1 MKNLILAAALAFTAS
16 VAQAE
21 TTYVTG
27 TVTRVKPDN
36 VTVEIRK
43 PQQVCHNVEVPI
55 YGNVGGGANAGD
67 VLGGMI
73 IGGLIGKG
81 ATGDDKGAAAGAV
94 IGGMIAADKNQ
105 QQGIVGYRMEQQCKT
120 EYINTFETRN
130 NGYYLT
136 IEVED
141 TILNVKT
148 NNTYSV
154 GDKVRIKRTY
164 SF

>member
-1 MKNLILAAALAFTAS
+1 MKNLILTAALAFTAS

-27 TVTRVKPDN
+27 TVTRVKPDT
-36 VTVEIRK
+36 VTVEVLR
-43 PQQVCHNVEVPI
+43 PQRICQTVDVPI
-55 YGNVGGGANAGD
+55 YGNIGGGANAGD

-81 ATGDDKGAAAGAV
+81 ATNDDRGAAAGAV
-94 IGGMIAADKNQ
+94 IGGMIAADNKQ
-105 QQGIVGYRMEQQCKT
+105 QQGIVGYRQEQQCKN
-120 EYINTFETRN
+120 EFYNVMETRN
-130 NGYYLT
+130 NGYFLT

-141 TILNVKT
+141 TIINVKT
-148 NNTYSV
+148 RKEYSV
-154 GDKVRIKRTY
+154 GDKVQIKRTY

>member
-1 MKNLILAAALAFTAS
+1 MKQYLLAATLALTAT

-21 TTYVTG
+21 TQYVTG
-27 TVTRVKPDN
+27 TVTRVKPDT
-36 VTVEIRK
+36 VTVEVRK
-43 PQQVCHNVEVPI
+43 PQQVCYNVEVPI
-55 YGNVGGGANAGD
+55 YGSTGGANAGD

-81 ATGDDKGAAAGAV
+81 ATNDDRGAAAGAV
-94 IGGMIAADKNQ
+94 IGGMIAADKA
-105 QQGIVGYRMEQQCKT
+105 QGQSIVGYRMEQQCKT
-120 EYINTFETRN
+120 EYTNALETRN
-130 NGYYLT
+130 NGYFLT

-148 NNTYSV
+148 RNAYSV
-154 GDKVRIKRTY
+154 GDKVQIKRTY